1 MEVEGKRAVVFV
13 YACRRLYRG
22 ARGRSGVLRPDRYLR
37 PGLLRGASVAQT
49 RACDGRGLGLFL
61 TTMANTWTSLLKNG
75 SRQLP
80 RTPQR
85 QLRGLGQ
92 GPSLGISYGRT
103 KARTAYNY
111 KTVRLCSFHHN
122 LTAMSDNPSFVLTGV
137 ENTKFEQRAVPK
149 AGPGEVIVAIKKTGA
164 CVPLHKAWRTNGA
177 DVRYLWVRCGH
188 YSFFFR
194 GGILTMLVGPLPNP
208 WTHRGLRR

>member
-1 MEVEGKRAVVFV
+1 MALFV
-13 YACRRLYRG
+13 RVDAYIAGRG
-22 ARGRSGVLRPDRYLR
+22 DVQGSFVRTATSVRGCCAL
-37 PGLLRGASVAQT
+37 SVAQT
-49 RACDGRGLGLFL
+49 RGCDGRGLGLFP
-61 TTMANTWTSLLKNG
+61 TTMANSWTSLLKNG
-75 SRQLP
+75 ARRLP

-122 LTAMSDNPSFVLTGV
+122 HTAMSDNPSFVLTGV

-164 CVPLHKAWRTNGA
+164 CVPLHKAWRANG
-177 DVRYLWVRCGH
+177 G
-188 YSFFFR
+188 
-194 GGILTMLVGPLPNP
+194 
-208 WTHRGLRR
+208 